1 MAKTYSKLNE
11 STDVTIQPEL
21 QSKILA
27 YAAKRIKDSGAVVL
41 ADIKDIITFN
51 DPLDGMIS
59 FSYLDTLAEDDELSE
74 DGGYQYIE
82 DAVSDIADYIQQQG
96 YTLDPDSDDPLI
108 FVDDRYDDADVD
120 IEESSMNESVNWNE
134 TDEPNQWVNKLTKNK
149 VAIDPITLEC
159 KDLGVAVLASKL
171 SEDNNFYKVMVVA
184 TDTGKSMTKTMPF
197 DGIDLESAISK
208 LKKCD
213 NRDDLYTT
221 ISKYLFLRQS
231 DVSKLFSTSMNEAA
245 SITKT
250 DNYDEFNLLPPG
262 NKFMDP
268 IKLENKELGILA
280 TAGVMFYE
288 DDPDNEDDY
297 AAAVLISPLDSKYE
311 NYIVAGIF
319 DDNYSAAKNIMKKL
333 AQIKTPDELAKIVK
347 DKKFS
352 DYYGIKSNTDF
363 LVDMVR
369 KLYSKMNES
378 TVMNESVSIKKS
390 DRYREFDLLPKGKGW
405 VDPVELT
412 NKDAGFYAIA
422 GTAYDSTDRSNQD
435 EWGVVLYLVPL
446 DKKYEDI
453 VICGSFYDYEES
465 AYYLMDKLAKAKTP
479 QDVARIIKN
488 QEFTDDYGDDET
500 EFIGALTKSYS
511 TQNESTRSMNESV
524 KIESLNPK
532 DYGLSIDKVYPDG
545 TNPLMVDNSKLGFI
559 AIAYRSNPNKEEYS
573 LEVITDGGDN
583 TISEKSNW
591 SKSDALKALR
601 LLGNSQSLKD
611 FGVARYRYKFSNQ
624 ALTFSNNL
632 KIDEDGY
639 RVTKYKDVTSKTPT
653 SSEDY
658 YNFLDDGRVVK
669 YLSTDFSIPSNV
681 KLEGNTNVLD
691 KVIQSLPQKDSKNK
705 ANMYDIDKVPWTTYN
720 VDGVDRVAC
729 LGETDKDGYKALVI
743 IIANGKNLKDLSNS
757 KKKVLVTNNKINDDN
772 LQYVINL
779 LSKVAKSDT
788 STKEVFALRSI
799 INEDNMSKLEKLN
812 EATYVMNESA
822 KIKPCDPELEGFD
835 LLDSNNPLDFE
846 PVDLE
851 NEELGFYAIAGVAT
865 GMGGDFDE
873 DDCSIEICVTA
884 LDPEAAD
891 EVLVAEY
898 YDVDYKAM
906 AVMQEL
912 AKATTF
918 PELASILHK
927 EGFQGMNGDYS
938 DFVEDLTKLNEMNE
952 YTEVPDGRMTVE
964 LDDEDVIE
972 SDTHLLAELTDEVFQ
987 AINTVMDELD
997 PDADLQVIEDTEDK
1011 LVIEVVSDEDLD
1023 DDAFDEV
1030 LSELLEDI
1038 DLENIVADMTD
1049 SVPITDPA
1057 DEDFG
1062 RVVQY
1067 INFYEINGDTVTPSG
1082 ATMEDNLGYI
1092 EDEDVINESFNLN
1105 TDLTKFLKKLADE
1118 FKKEFKSNPD
1128 VDGTSFSFEKKGK
1141 DKVFIQAI
1149 ADSVNPG
1156 SRALSN
1162 YLRFLDENGVEYKTL
1177 QEFEYYKGA
1186 LNCTIYTTIKIT
1198 DIKSEEVMNESYKFM
1213 TNLTKLVDKLSDEFF
1228 ADDKNVIFLS
1238 VENEEGNIELQ
1249 VSTLDKNLSRKRL
1262 TGFMA
1267 FLAKKNVEFDVV
1279 NNVKVD
1285 SNTVFFNARS
1295 TIHIM
1300 SEKGSQVQYRN
1311 ELNESTNASDT
1322 SRIRNYVDDLNFK
1335 AGVKF
1340 VEDEGTINKVL
1351 KAINSK
1357 LSVDDYRLD
1366 KLPWVTYKTEEGD
1379 KVAVFFK
1386 SPIMP
1391 YKMSIAIGDGKNLSD
1406 FVSNSKSIL
1415 VFNNL
1420 KKLDD
1425 WNNINIIVR
1434 IMNNLAKVTD
1444 RASEY
1449 KAIKSLLSNYE
1460 KQVYNYAKYDESF
1473 DPMYE
1478 SYYKDTDEDL
1488 SIDQAKINKA
1498 LKAIDRILTKAGYPL
1513 DNLDKVYRFNYPR
1526 PGLVEINLI
1535 NTLNSTYGFMGNK
1548 AYDIDTKIE
1557 RKLESLNLTYASKD
1571 KSGKEIYTDDDKLVH
1586 YMSNELD
1593 KYIKTGKVPDREW
1606 SRNMVSAVHPKLED
1620 IAKDITKYIESH
1632 PKYKKFNLYEYPPVH
1647 AGADWIKVKVETEDI
1662 QDGKDILIDTDKYIA
1677 KNHKDLYHRVAS
1689 KSSVKDKKYPFIEY
1703 STAYT
1708 PKPGE
1713 GTLMWSNYE
1722 MRGSSIKDLMNEST
1736 KFTPKLPTQKELQ
1749 AIIQKSL
1756 MKVGDRSTRVTVHAI
1771 DDGFVDIDLT
1781 NTPLATDGR
1790 DEDYYNED
1798 DIRNSLD
1805 YALKELINKFY
1816 QPRDLLD
1823 VMRVSYN
1830 KVGSLTITLELDS
1843 EFNESTKFDFDNL
1856 EEVLEEDLDSAIDLP
1871 DYADGILVY
1880 CYPTGQGYGVKVTLD
1895 ERLVGDNKLHI
1906 IDRITKVVIDRCGKD
1921 YDLDQKRNRSK
1932 GEYYLTYSYKGSP
1945 FNECTLYPSTPD
1957 NPDYNQ
1963 SRKDS
1968 LAKAMVTDQPL
1979 VDEYDIRCT
1988 IRPVFIRKGQYLYD
2002 GRSVMRSTSDAKFDK
2017 ESGLYN
2023 INVDILLSNEEDLT
2037 EPTTTISYSA
2047 EFNGLK
2053 LLKSN
2058 PVKPYNESTDPKK
2071 VDTVNMS
2078 FSNEDDAKEFIKDNG
2093 IDQVKSYQGKFGWV
2107 VEVKKSELKV
2117 K

>member
-1 MAKTYSKLNE
+1 MAKTYSKFNE
-11 STDVTIQPEL
+11 STDVTIQPEFE
-21 QSKILA
+21 SKILA

-41 ADIKDIITFN
+41 SDIKDIITFN
-51 DPLDGMIS
+51 DPMDGMIS
-59 FSYLDTLAEDDELSE
+59 LNYLDTLAEDDESSE
-74 DGGYQYIE
+74 DDGGYQYIE
-82 DAVSDIADYIQQQG
+82 DAVNDIADYIQKQG
-96 YTLDPDSDDPLI
+96 YTLDSDSDDPLI
-108 FVDDRYDDADVD
+108 FIDDRYDDSDVD
-120 IEESSMNESVNWNE
+120 IEESSMNESVQWRM
-134 TDEPNQWVNKLTKNK
+134 TDKPNQWVNSLTKNK
-149 VAIDPITLEC
+149 EAIDPITIEC
-159 KDLGVAVLASKL
+159 KELGIALIAAKL
-171 SEDNNFYKVMVVA
+171 TEDDFDYKVMVLF
-184 TDTGKSMTKTMPF
+184 TDTGKHFVKYLPLYWS
-197 DGIDLESAISK
+197 DLKAAKEK
-208 LKKCD
+208 LLQCKNKEEVV
-213 NRDDLYTT
+213 NVL
-221 ISKYLFLRQS
+221 SKYLFMRKS
-231 DVSKLFSTSMNEAA
+231 DIIERYGDPVNESTMMNEAT
-245 SITKT
+245 S
-250 DNYDEFNLLPPG
+250 F
-262 NKFMDP
+262 
-268 IKLENKELGILA
+268 
-280 TAGVMFYE
+280 
-288 DDPDNEDDY
+288 
-297 AAAVLISPLDSKYE
+297 
-311 NYIVAGIF
+311 
-319 DDNYSAAKNIMKKL
+319 
-333 AQIKTPDELAKIVK
+333 
-347 DKKFS
+347 
-352 DYYGIKSNTDF
+352 KS
-363 LVDMVR
+363 
-369 KLYSKMNES
+369 S
-378 TVMNESVSIKKS
+378 T
-390 DRYREFDLLPKGKGW
+390 RYKEFDLLPKGKGW

-465 AYYLMDKLAKAKTP
+465 SYYLMDKLAKAKTP

-488 QEFTDDYGDDET
+488 QEFKDDYGDDET
-500 EFIGALTKSYS
+500 EFIGALTKIYS
-511 TQNESTRSMNESV
+511 AKNESTIM
-524 KIESLNPK
+524 
-532 DYGLSIDKVYPDG
+532 
-545 TNPLMVDNSKLGFI
+545 
-559 AIAYRSNPNKEEYS
+559 
-573 LEVITDGGDN
+573 
-583 TISEKSNW
+583 
-591 SKSDALKALR
+591 
-601 LLGNSQSLKD
+601 
-611 FGVARYRYKFSNQ
+611 
-624 ALTFSNNL
+624 
-632 KIDEDGY
+632 
-639 RVTKYKDVTSKTPT
+639 
-653 SSEDY
+653 
-658 YNFLDDGRVVK
+658 
-669 YLSTDFSIPSNV
+669 
-681 KLEGNTNVLD
+681 
-691 KVIQSLPQKDSKNK
+691 
-705 ANMYDIDKVPWTTYN
+705 
-720 VDGVDRVAC
+720 
-729 LGETDKDGYKALVI
+729 
-743 IIANGKNLKDLSNS
+743 
-757 KKKVLVTNNKINDDN
+757 
-772 LQYVINL
+772 
-779 LSKVAKSDT
+779 
-788 STKEVFALRSI
+788 
-799 INEDNMSKLEKLN
+799 
-812 EATYVMNESA
+812 MNESA
-822 KIKPCDPELEGFD
+822 TIRPCDPEEAGFD
-835 LLDSNNPLDFE
+835 MLDSNNPFDFE
-846 PVDLE
+846 PVELE
-851 NEELGFYAIAGVAT
+851 NTDLGFYAIAGVVT
-865 GMGGDFDE
+865 GVDPDADFDE
-873 DDCSIEICVTA
+873 DDCNIEICVTSSD
-884 LDPEAAD
+884 LDSSD
-891 EVLVAEY
+891 ECLVAEY
-898 YDVDYKAM
+898 YDMDYKAM
-906 AVMQEL
+906 DVMKKLANAKTSSELSGILSQE
-912 AKATTF
+912 KFVGT
-918 PELASILHK
+918 
-927 EGFQGMNGDYS
+927 EGSVF
-938 DFVEDLTKLNEMNE
+938 DFVEMLESLRNMNE

-964 LDDEDVIE
+964 LDDSDVIE
-972 SDTHLLAELTDEVFQ
+972 GDTHLLAELTDEVFQ

-997 PDADLQVIEDTEDK
+997 PDADLSVIEDTEDK

-1023 DDAFDEV
+1023 DDTFDEV

-1082 ATMEDNLGYI
+1082 ATMEDNLDYI
-1092 EDEDVINESFNLN
+1092 EDEDVINESFNIK
-1105 TDLTKFLKKLADE
+1105 TSLTEFLSKLANE

-1128 VDGTSFSFEKKGK
+1128 VDGTSFSFDKKSK

-1149 ADSVNPG
+1149 SDSVNPG

-1198 DIKSEEVMNESYKFM
+1198 DIKDEEIMNES
-1213 TNLTKLVDKLSDEFF
+1213 V
-1228 ADDKNVIFLS
+1228 
-1238 VENEEGNIELQ
+1238 IELE
-1249 VSTLDKNLSRKRL
+1249 SGRK
-1262 TGFMA
+1262 
-1267 FLAKKNVEFDVV
+1267 V
-1279 NNVKVD
+1279 
-1285 SNTVFFNARS
+1285 
-1295 TIHIM
+1295 H
-1300 SEKGSQVQYRN
+1300 Y
-1311 ELNESTNASDT
+1311 
-1322 SRIRNYVDDLNFK
+1322 YVDDLNFK

-1340 VEDEGTINKVL
+1340 LEDESAINKVL
-1351 KAINSK
+1351 KAINPK
-1357 LSVDDYRLD
+1357 ASVEDYGLD
-1366 KLPWVTYKTEEGD
+1366 KLPWVTYKTEEGN
-1379 KVAVFFK
+1379 KVAVFYD

-1391 YKMSIAIGDGKNLSD
+1391 YKMSLAIGDGKNLSD

-1460 KQVYNYAKYDESF
+1460 KQVYNYAKYDESYA
-1473 DPMYE
+1473 MYE
-1478 SYYKDTDEDL
+1478 SYYKDTEDDL
-1488 SIDQAKINKA
+1488 SIDQTKISKA

-1535 NTLNSTYGFMGNK
+1535 NTLNDTYGFMGNK
-1548 AYDIDTKIE
+1548 AYDIDSKIE
-1557 RKLESLNLTYASKD
+1557 KKLESLNLTYSSKD
-1571 KSGKEIYTDDDKLVH
+1571 KYGKEIYTDDDKLVH
-1586 YMSNELD
+1586 YMSNELS
-1593 KYIKTGKVPDREW
+1593 KYIKTGKVPDREY

-1620 IAKDITKYIESH
+1620 IAKDITNYLESH

-1647 AGADWIKVKVETEDI
+1647 AGADWIKIKVRTEDI

-1689 KSSVKDKKYPFIEY
+1689 KSSVNDKKYPFIEY

-1736 KFTPKLPTQKELQ
+1736 DDDRSEAIASYDFNESTKTPKLPTQKELQ

-1756 MKVGDRSTRVTVHAI
+1756 MKIGDRSTRVTVHAI

-1843 EFNESTKFDFDNL
+1843 EVNESYSMNEATKVTFRYEDEKDWVSPEDFKKIEKFAIKMEDAFERYLRYMRDLGPNDKLKDQFYTEINVENREKIVITTKTKKKVLKRDITAKLDKYGYNPDPSSYIKALPLEEVKATERGVGWGISPIDKSLGVYVYTGFKALAEPDYLTRIMRGEIKPGDPDPNAKATNESTKFDFDNL

-1871 DYADGILVY
+1871 DYADGILVS

-1906 IDRITKVVIDRCGKD
+1906 IDRITKVVIDRCGTD

-1945 FNECTLYPSTPD
+1945 FNECTLYPSTP
-1957 NPDYNQ
+1957 NNTDYNQ
-1963 SRKDS
+1963 ERKNS

-2002 GRSVMRSTSDAKFDK
+2002 GATVYRTTSDAKLNE
-2017 ESGLYN
+2017 ESGLYD
-2023 INVDILLSNEEDLT
+2023 IKVDVLLSNDDALA
-2037 EPTTTISYSA
+2037 EPSTTISYSA
-2047 EFNGLK
+2047 DFTGLK

-2058 PVKPYNESTDPKK
+2058 PVKPYNESADPKK
-2071 VDTVNMS
+2071 VNTVNMS
-2078 FSNEDDAKEFIKDNG
+2078 FSNEDDAKDFIKDNG
-2093 IDQVKSYQGKFGWV
+2093 LDPVKSYQGKFGWV

>member
-1 MAKTYSKLNE
+1 MANKFKPATKADSLKVIKALVEEGIISITDIFGYKFEPKDVVYWDQDYYPECSLGCILVEVSGKQVSDIVKVVTKLGYRYAKDFGDGIVLVFAPKGVTDKDIESVESGAINE
-11 STDVTIQPEL
+11 STDVTIQPEF

-59 FSYLDTLAEDDELSE
+59 FSYLDTLAESDESSE
-74 DGGYQYIE
+74 DDGGYQYIE

-96 YTLDPDSDDPLI
+96 YILDPDSDDPLI
-108 FVDDRYDDADVD
+108 FVDDRYDDEDVD
-120 IEESSMNESVNWNE
+120 IEESSMNESVQWRM
-134 TDEPNQWVNKLTKNK
+134 TDKPNQWVNKLTKNK
-149 VAIDPITLEC
+149 EAIDPTTIEC
-159 KDLGVAVLASKL
+159 KELGIALFAAKL
-171 SEDNNFYKVMVVA
+171 TEDDFDYKVMVLF
-184 TDTGKSMTKTMPF
+184 TDTGKYFVKYLPLYWSELKAAK
-197 DGIDLESAISK
+197 EK
-208 LKKCD
+208 LVQCKNKED
-213 NRDDLYTT
+213 VINVL
-221 ISKYLFLRQS
+221 SKYLFMRKS
-231 DVSKLFSTSMNEAA
+231 DIIERYGDPVNESTYIMNEAA
-245 SITKT
+245 SI
-250 DNYDEFNLLPPG
+250 
-262 NKFMDP
+262 
-268 IKLENKELGILA
+268 
-280 TAGVMFYE
+280 
-288 DDPDNEDDY
+288 
-297 AAAVLISPLDSKYE
+297 
-311 NYIVAGIF
+311 
-319 DDNYSAAKNIMKKL
+319 
-333 AQIKTPDELAKIVK
+333 
-347 DKKFS
+347 
-352 DYYGIKSNTDF
+352 
-363 LVDMVR
+363 
-369 KLYSKMNES
+369 
-378 TVMNESVSIKKS
+378 KKS
-390 DRYREFDLLPKGKGW
+390 GRYREFDLLPKGKGW

-422 GTAYDSTDRSNQD
+422 GTTYDSTDPSNQN

-446 DKKYEDI
+446 DKQYEDI

-479 QDVARIIKN
+479 KDVARIIKN

-511 TQNESTRSMNESV
+511 AQNES
-524 KIESLNPK
+524 
-532 DYGLSIDKVYPDG
+532 
-545 TNPLMVDNSKLGFI
+545 
-559 AIAYRSNPNKEEYS
+559 
-573 LEVITDGGDN
+573 
-583 TISEKSNW
+583 
-591 SKSDALKALR
+591 
-601 LLGNSQSLKD
+601 
-611 FGVARYRYKFSNQ
+611 
-624 ALTFSNNL
+624 
-632 KIDEDGY
+632 
-639 RVTKYKDVTSKTPT
+639 
-653 SSEDY
+653 
-658 YNFLDDGRVVK
+658 
-669 YLSTDFSIPSNV
+669 
-681 KLEGNTNVLD
+681 
-691 KVIQSLPQKDSKNK
+691 
-705 ANMYDIDKVPWTTYN
+705 
-720 VDGVDRVAC
+720 
-729 LGETDKDGYKALVI
+729 
-743 IIANGKNLKDLSNS
+743 
-757 KKKVLVTNNKINDDN
+757 
-772 LQYVINL
+772 
-779 LSKVAKSDT
+779 
-788 STKEVFALRSI
+788 
-799 INEDNMSKLEKLN
+799 
-812 EATYVMNESA
+812 TYVMNESA

-835 LLDSNNPLDFE
+835 LLDSNNPFYFE

-865 GMGGDFDE
+865 GMGEDFDE

-906 AVMQEL
+906 EVMREL

-918 PELASILHK
+918 PELANILHN
-927 EGFQGMNGDYS
+927 EGFQGVNGDYS

-964 LDDEDVIE
+964 LDDSDVIE
-972 SDTHLLAELTDEVFQ
+972 GDTHLLAELTDEVFQ

-997 PDADLQVIEDTEDK
+997 PDADLSVIEDTEDK

-1092 EDEDVINESFNLN
+1092 EDEDVINESFNIR
-1105 TDLTKFLKKLADE
+1105 TSLTELLTKLADE

-1128 VDGTSFSFEKKGK
+1128 VEETSFSFDKKGK

-1162 YLRFLDENGVEYKTL
+1162 YLRFLEDNGVEYKTL
-1177 QEFEYYKGA
+1177 HKFEYYKGA

-1198 DIKSEEVMNESYKFM
+1198 DIKDEEIMNES
-1213 TNLTKLVDKLSDEFF
+1213 V
-1228 ADDKNVIFLS
+1228 
-1238 VENEEGNIELQ
+1238 IELE
-1249 VSTLDKNLSRKRL
+1249 SGRK
-1262 TGFMA
+1262 
-1267 FLAKKNVEFDVV
+1267 V
-1279 NNVKVD
+1279 
-1285 SNTVFFNARS
+1285 
-1295 TIHIM
+1295 H
-1300 SEKGSQVQYRN
+1300 Y
-1311 ELNESTNASDT
+1311 
-1322 SRIRNYVDDLNFK
+1322 YVDDLNFK

-1340 VEDEGTINKVL
+1340 LEDESAINKVL
-1351 KAINSK
+1351 KAINPK
-1357 LSVDDYRLD
+1357 ASVEDYGLD
-1366 KLPWVTYKTEEGD
+1366 KLPWVTYKTEEGN
-1379 KVAVFFK
+1379 KVAVFYD

-1391 YKMSIAIGDGKNLSD
+1391 YKMSLAIGDGKNLSD

-1478 SYYKDTDEDL
+1478 SYYKDTEDDL
-1488 SIDQAKINKA
+1488 SIVPIKITKA
-1498 LKAIDRILTKAGYPL
+1498 LRSIERILTKEGYPL
-1513 DNLDKVYRFNYPR
+1513 DNLDQVIRFNYPR
-1526 PGLVEINLI
+1526 PGLVDVNLVPA
-1535 NTLNSTYGFMGNK
+1535 LKAAYGLGNEARRIDDKVEKKLRSFDITFASGDKTGK
-1548 AYDIDTKIE
+1548 A
-1557 RKLESLNLTYASKD
+1557 
-1571 KSGKEIYTDDDKLVH
+1571 IYKDDDNLVN
-1586 YMSNELD
+1586 YMSNEIH
-1593 KYIKTGKVPDREW
+1593 KYIKTGKVPDREY
-1606 SRNMVSAVHPKLED
+1606 SRNKVTTIQPILEEM
-1620 IAKDITKYIESH
+1620 AKDITKYIESH

-1647 AGADWIKVKVETEDI
+1647 AGADWIKVKVSTEDI

-1677 KNHKDLYHRVAS
+1677 KNHKDLYHIVAS
-1689 KSSVKDKKYPFIEY
+1689 KSSVEDKKYPFIEY

-1736 KFTPKLPTQKELQ
+1736 KTPKLPTQKELQ
-1749 AIIQKSL
+1749 AIIQKS
-1756 MKVGDRSTRVTVHAI
+1756 MIKSGEGQTRVTVHAYRS
-1771 DDGFVDIDLT
+1771 DKYENGVVEVDLD
-1781 NTPLATDGR
+1781 NTSLATDGR
-1790 DEDYYNED
+1790 EYDYYNED
-1798 DIRNSLD
+1798 DIRNSLE
-1805 YALKELINKFY
+1805 YAAKELVDKFG
-1816 QPRDLLD
+1816 QDKDLLD
-1823 VMRVSYN
+1823 YIDVQYN
-1830 KVGSLTITLELDS
+1830 RVGSLTITFSLDS

-1856 EEVLEEDLDSAIDLP
+1856 EEVIEEDLDSAIDLP

-1880 CYPTGQGYGVKVTLD
+1880 CYPTGQGYGIKVTLD

-1921 YDLDQKRNRSK
+1921 YDLDQKRNKSK

-1945 FNECTLYPSTPD
+1945 FNECTLYPATPD
-1957 NPDYNQ
+1957 NIDYNQ
-1963 SRKDS
+1963 SRKDN

-2002 GRSVMRSTSDAKFDK
+2002 GSTVYRTTSDAKLDE
-2017 ESGLYN
+2017 ESGLYD
-2023 INVDILLSNEEDLT
+2023 IKVDVLLSNDYALAEQS
-2037 EPTTTISYSA
+2037 TTISYSA
-2047 EFNGLK
+2047 DFTGLK

-2078 FSNEDDAKEFIKDNG
+2078 FSNEDEAKDFIKDNG
-2093 IDQVKSYQGKFGWV
+2093 LDPVKSYQGKFGWV
-2107 VEVKKSELKV
+2107 VEVKKSELKI

>member
-1 MAKTYSKLNE
+1 MAKTYSKFNE

-41 ADIKDIITFN
+41 ADLKDIITFN

-59 FSYLDTLAEDDELSE
+59 FDYLTTLAEDDELSE

-82 DAVSDIADYIQQQG
+82 DAVSDITDYIQQQG
-96 YTLDPDSDDPLI
+96 YTLDPESDDPLI

-120 IEESSMNESVNWNE
+120 IEESSMNESVKWNE
-134 TDEPNQWVNKLTKNK
+134 TDEPNQWVNKLTNNK

-213 NRDDLYTT
+213 NKDDLYNT

-231 DVSKLFSTSMNEAA
+231 DVSKLFGT
-245 SITKT
+245 
-250 DNYDEFNLLPPG
+250 
-262 NKFMDP
+262 
-268 IKLENKELGILA
+268 
-280 TAGVMFYE
+280 
-288 DDPDNEDDY
+288 
-297 AAAVLISPLDSKYE
+297 
-311 NYIVAGIF
+311 
-319 DDNYSAAKNIMKKL
+319 
-333 AQIKTPDELAKIVK
+333 
-347 DKKFS
+347 
-352 DYYGIKSNTDF
+352 NT
-363 LVDMVR
+363 
-369 KLYSKMNES
+369 NES
-378 TVMNESVSIKKS
+378 TVMNEAASIKKS

-405 VDPVELT
+405 MDPVEFT

-422 GTAYDSTDRSNQD
+422 GTAYDSTDRDDED
-435 EWGVVLYLVPL
+435 EWCVVICLEPL
-446 DKKYEDI
+446 DKKYEGI
-453 VICGSFYDYEES
+453 VIIGSFYDYEEAAEIMMGRLS
-465 AYYLMDKLAKAKTP
+465 RAKTP
-479 QDVARIIKN
+479 KDVARIIKN
-488 QEFTDDYGDDET
+488 QEFEDEWGDDET
-500 EFIGALTKSYS
+500 EFLDALNKSYDA
-511 TQNESTRSMNESV
+511 QNESTQAMNESV

-545 TNPLMVDNSKLGFI
+545 TNPLMVENSKLGFI

-573 LEVITDGGDN
+573 LEVITDDGDN

-653 SSEDY
+653 SFEDY

-681 KLEGNTNVLD
+681 KLEGNTDVLD

-729 LGETDKDGYKALVI
+729 LGESDKDGYKSLAIV
-743 IIANGKNLKDLSNS
+743 IANGKNLKDLSNS

-779 LSKVAKSDT
+779 LSEVAKSDT

-812 EATYVMNESA
+812 ESTYVMNESA

-835 LLDSNNPLDFE
+835 LLDSNNPFDFE

-964 LDDEDVIE
+964 LDDSDVIE
-972 SDTHLLAELTDEVFQ
+972 GDTHLLAELTDEVFQ

-1082 ATMEDNLGYI
+1082 ATMEDNLDYI

-1128 VDGTSFSFEKKGK
+1128 VEGTSFSFEKKSK

-1198 DIKSEEVMNESYKFM
+1198 DIKDEEIMNES
-1213 TNLTKLVDKLSDEFF
+1213 V
-1228 ADDKNVIFLS
+1228 
-1238 VENEEGNIELQ
+1238 IELE
-1249 VSTLDKNLSRKRL
+1249 SGRK
-1262 TGFMA
+1262 
-1267 FLAKKNVEFDVV
+1267 V
-1279 NNVKVD
+1279 
-1285 SNTVFFNARS
+1285 
-1295 TIHIM
+1295 H
-1300 SEKGSQVQYRN
+1300 Y
-1311 ELNESTNASDT
+1311 
-1322 SRIRNYVDDLNFK
+1322 YVDDLNFK

-1340 VEDEGTINKVL
+1340 LEDESAINKVL
-1351 KAINSK
+1351 KAINPK
-1357 LSVDDYRLD
+1357 ASVEDYGLD

-1379 KVAVFFK
+1379 KVAVFYE
-1386 SPIMP
+1386 SPVMP

-1406 FVSNSKSIL
+1406 FVSNAKSIL

-1460 KQVYNYAKYDESF
+1460 KQVYNYDKYDESV
-1473 DPMYE
+1473 DPFFE
-1478 SYYKDTDEDL
+1478 SYFKDTEDDL
-1488 SIDQAKINKA
+1488 SIVPIKITKA
-1498 LKAIDRILTKAGYPL
+1498 LRSIERILTKEGYPL
-1513 DNLDKVYRFNYPR
+1513 DNLDQVIRFNYPR
-1526 PGLVEINLI
+1526 PGLVDVNLVPA
-1535 NTLNSTYGFMGNK
+1535 LKAAYGLGNEARRIDDKVEKKLRSFDITFASGDKTGK
-1548 AYDIDTKIE
+1548 A
-1557 RKLESLNLTYASKD
+1557 
-1571 KSGKEIYTDDDKLVH
+1571 IYQDNDKLVN
-1586 YMSNELD
+1586 YMSNEIH
-1593 KYIKTGKVPDREW
+1593 KYIKTGKVPDREY
-1606 SRNMVSAVHPKLED
+1606 SRNRVDAVHPKLED
-1620 IAKDITKYIESH
+1620 IAKDITNYIESH

-1647 AGADWIKVKVETEDI
+1647 AGADWIKIKVRTEDI

-1689 KSSVKDKKYPFIEY
+1689 KSSVNDKKYPFIEY

-1708 PKPGE
+1708 PEPGE

-1722 MRGSSIKDLMNEST
+1722 MRGSSIKDLMNESTDDYRSEAIASYDFNEST

-1843 EFNESTKFDFDNL
+1843 EVNESTKFDFDNL

-1880 CYPTGQGYGVKVTLD
+1880 CYPTGQGYGIKVTLD

-1906 IDRITKVVIDRCGKD
+1906 IDRITKVVIDRCGKY

-1957 NPDYNQ
+1957 NTDYNQ

-2002 GRSVMRSTSDAKFDK
+2002 GSTVYRTTSDAKLNDD
-2017 ESGLYN
+2017 SGLYD
-2023 INVDILLSNEEDLT
+2023 IKVDVLLSNDDALA
-2037 EPTTTISYSA
+2037 EPSTTISYSSD
-2047 EFNGLK
+2047 FTGLK

-2071 VDTVNMS
+2071 VDTVNMY
-2078 FSNEDDAKEFIKDNG
+2078 FSNEDEANEFIKDNG
-2093 IDQVKSYQGKFGWV
+2093 IDPVKSYQGKFGWV

>member
-1 MAKTYSKLNE
+1 MAKTYSKFNE
-11 STDVTIQPEL
+11 STDITIQPEL

-41 ADIKDIITFN
+41 ADLKDIITFN

-59 FSYLDTLAEDDELSE
+59 FDYLTTLAEDDELSE

-82 DAVSDIADYIQQQG
+82 DAVTDIADYIQNQG

-108 FVDDRYDDADVD
+108 FVDDRYDDEDVD
-120 IEESSMNESVNWNE
+120 IEESYINESVKWNE
-134 TDEPNQWVNKLTKNK
+134 TDEPNPWVNKLTNNK

-197 DGIDLESAISK
+197 EGIDLEVAISK

-213 NRDDLYTT
+213 NKDDLYNT

-231 DVSKLFSTSMNEAA
+231 DVSKLFGT
-245 SITKT
+245 
-250 DNYDEFNLLPPG
+250 
-262 NKFMDP
+262 
-268 IKLENKELGILA
+268 
-280 TAGVMFYE
+280 
-288 DDPDNEDDY
+288 
-297 AAAVLISPLDSKYE
+297 
-311 NYIVAGIF
+311 
-319 DDNYSAAKNIMKKL
+319 
-333 AQIKTPDELAKIVK
+333 
-347 DKKFS
+347 
-352 DYYGIKSNTDF
+352 NT
-363 LVDMVR
+363 
-369 KLYSKMNES
+369 NES
-378 TVMNESVSIKKS
+378 TVMNEAASIKKS

-405 VDPVELT
+405 MDPVEFT

-422 GTAYDSTDRSNQD
+422 GTAYDSTDRDDED
-435 EWGVVLYLVPL
+435 EWCVVICLEPL
-446 DKKYEDI
+446 DKKYEGI
-453 VICGSFYDYEES
+453 VITGSFYDYEEAAEIMMGRLS
-465 AYYLMDKLAKAKTP
+465 RAKTP
-479 QDVARIIKN
+479 KDVSRIIKN
-488 QEFTDDYGDDET
+488 QEFEDEWGDDET
-500 EFIGALTKSYS
+500 EFLDALNKSYD
-511 TQNESTRSMNESV
+511 TQNESTKAMNESV

-545 TNPLMVDNSKLGFI
+545 TNPLMVENSKLGFI

-624 ALTFSNNL
+624 ALTFSNNF

-653 SSEDY
+653 SFEDY

-681 KLEGNTNVLD
+681 KLEGNTDVLD

-729 LGETDKDGYKALVI
+729 LGETDKDGYKSLAIV
-743 IIANGKNLKDLSNS
+743 IANGKNLKDLSNS

-779 LSKVAKSDT
+779 LSEVAKSDT

-812 EATYVMNESA
+812 ESTYVMNESA

-835 LLDSNNPLDFE
+835 LLDSNNPFDFE

-927 EGFQGMNGDYS
+927 EGFQGMNGDYN

-964 LDDEDVIE
+964 LDDSDVIE
-972 SDTHLLAELTDEVFQ
+972 GDTHLLAELTDEVFQ

-997 PDADLQVIEDTEDK
+997 PDADLSVIEDTEDK

-1092 EDEDVINESFNLN
+1092 EDEDVINESFNIK
-1105 TDLTKFLKKLADE
+1105 TSLTEFLTKLADE

-1128 VDGTSFSFEKKGK
+1128 VEETSFSFEKKGK

-1162 YLRFLDENGVEYKTL
+1162 YLDFLDDNGVEYKTL
-1177 QEFEYYKGA
+1177 HKFEYYKGA

-1198 DIKSEEVMNESYKFM
+1198 DIKGEDVMNESYRFM

-1262 TGFMA
+1262 NGFMA

-1279 NNVKVD
+1279 KNVKVD
-1285 SNTVFFNARS
+1285 ANTVFFNARS
-1295 TIHIM
+1295 TIHIT

-1460 KQVYNYAKYDESF
+1460 KQVYNYEKYDESF

-1478 SYYKDTDEDL
+1478 SYYKDNEDDL
-1488 SIDQAKINKA
+1488 SIDQTKISKA

-1586 YMSNELD
+1586 YMSNELG

-1708 PKPGE
+1708 PKSGE

-1722 MRGSSIKDLMNEST
+1722 MRGSSIKDLMNESVDDDRSEAIASYDFNEST

-1843 EFNESTKFDFDNL
+1843 EVNESTKFDFDNL
-1856 EEVLEEDLDSAIDLP
+1856 EEVLEDDLDSAIDLP

-1880 CYPTGQGYGVKVTLD
+1880 CYPTGQGYVVKVTLD

-1957 NPDYNQ
+1957 NTDYNQ

-2002 GRSVMRSTSDAKFDK
+2002 GSTVYRTTSDAKLNE
-2017 ESGLYN
+2017 ESGLYD
-2023 INVDILLSNEEDLT
+2023 IKVDVLLSNDDALS
-2037 EPTTTISYSA
+2037 EPSTTISYSA
-2047 EFNGLK
+2047 DFTGLK

-2058 PVKPYNESTDPKK
+2058 PVKPYNESTDPNK
-2071 VDTVNMS
+2071 VNTVNMS
-2078 FSNEDDAKEFIKDNG
+2078 FSNEDDAKDFIKDNG
-2093 IDQVKSYQGKFGWV
+2093 LDPVKSYQGKFGWV

>member
-1 MAKTYSKLNE
+1 MANKFKPATKADSLKVIKALFEEGITSITDIFGYKFEPKDVVYWDQDDYPECSLGCILVEVSGKQVSDIIKVVTKLGYRYAKDFGDGIVLVFAPKGVTDKDIESVESGAINE
-11 STDVTIQPEL
+11 STDVTIQPEF

-27 YAAKRIKDSGAVVL
+27 YAAKRIKESGAVVL

-59 FSYLDTLAEDDELSE
+59 FSYLDTLAEGDELSE

-96 YTLDPDSDDPLI
+96 YTLDPDSDDPFI
-108 FVDDRYDDADVD
+108 FVDDRYDDADVG
-120 IEESSMNESVNWNE
+120 IEESSMNESVKWNE

-197 DGIDLESAISK
+197 DGIDLEAAISK

-213 NRDDLYTT
+213 NKDDLYNT

-231 DVSKLFSTSMNEAA
+231 DVSKLFSTSM
-245 SITKT
+245 I
-250 DNYDEFNLLPPG
+250 
-262 NKFMDP
+262 
-268 IKLENKELGILA
+268 
-280 TAGVMFYE
+280 
-288 DDPDNEDDY
+288 
-297 AAAVLISPLDSKYE
+297 
-311 NYIVAGIF
+311 
-319 DDNYSAAKNIMKKL
+319 
-333 AQIKTPDELAKIVK
+333 
-347 DKKFS
+347 
-352 DYYGIKSNTDF
+352 
-363 LVDMVR
+363 
-369 KLYSKMNES
+369 
-378 TVMNESVSIKKS
+378 
-390 DRYREFDLLPKGKGW
+390 
-405 VDPVELT
+405 
-412 NKDAGFYAIA
+412 
-422 GTAYDSTDRSNQD
+422 
-435 EWGVVLYLVPL
+435 
-446 DKKYEDI
+446 
-453 VICGSFYDYEES
+453 
-465 AYYLMDKLAKAKTP
+465 
-479 QDVARIIKN
+479 
-488 QEFTDDYGDDET
+488 
-500 EFIGALTKSYS
+500 
-511 TQNESTRSMNESV
+511 
-524 KIESLNPK
+524 
-532 DYGLSIDKVYPDG
+532 
-545 TNPLMVDNSKLGFI
+545 
-559 AIAYRSNPNKEEYS
+559 
-573 LEVITDGGDN
+573 
-583 TISEKSNW
+583 
-591 SKSDALKALR
+591 
-601 LLGNSQSLKD
+601 
-611 FGVARYRYKFSNQ
+611 
-624 ALTFSNNL
+624 
-632 KIDEDGY
+632 
-639 RVTKYKDVTSKTPT
+639 
-653 SSEDY
+653 
-658 YNFLDDGRVVK
+658 
-669 YLSTDFSIPSNV
+669 
-681 KLEGNTNVLD
+681 
-691 KVIQSLPQKDSKNK
+691 
-705 ANMYDIDKVPWTTYN
+705 
-720 VDGVDRVAC
+720 
-729 LGETDKDGYKALVI
+729 
-743 IIANGKNLKDLSNS
+743 
-757 KKKVLVTNNKINDDN
+757 
-772 LQYVINL
+772 
-779 LSKVAKSDT
+779 
-788 STKEVFALRSI
+788 
-799 INEDNMSKLEKLN
+799 
-812 EATYVMNESA
+812 NESA
-822 KIKPCDPELEGFD
+822 QIRPCDPELEGFD
-835 LLDSNNPLDFE
+835 LLDSNNPFDFE

-906 AVMQEL
+906 EVMREL

-918 PELASILHK
+918 PELANILHK

-964 LDDEDVIE
+964 LDDSDVIE
-972 SDTHLLAELTDEVFQ
+972 GDTHLLAELTDEVFQ

-997 PDADLQVIEDTEDK
+997 PDADLSVIEDTEDK

-1082 ATMEDNLGYI
+1082 ATMEDNLDYI
-1092 EDEDVINESFNLN
+1092 EDEDV
-1105 TDLTKFLKKLADE
+1105 
-1118 FKKEFKSNPD
+1118 
-1128 VDGTSFSFEKKGK
+1128 
-1141 DKVFIQAI
+1141 
-1149 ADSVNPG
+1149 
-1156 SRALSN
+1156 
-1162 YLRFLDENGVEYKTL
+1162 
-1177 QEFEYYKGA
+1177 
-1186 LNCTIYTTIKIT
+1186 
-1198 DIKSEEVMNESYKFM
+1198 MNEA
-1213 TNLTKLVDKLSDEFF
+1213 V
-1228 ADDKNVIFLS
+1228 
-1238 VENEEGNIELQ
+1238 IELE
-1249 VSTLDKNLSRKRL
+1249 SGRK
-1262 TGFMA
+1262 
-1267 FLAKKNVEFDVV
+1267 V
-1279 NNVKVD
+1279 
-1285 SNTVFFNARS
+1285 
-1295 TIHIM
+1295 H
-1300 SEKGSQVQYRN
+1300 Y
-1311 ELNESTNASDT
+1311 
-1322 SRIRNYVDDLNFK
+1322 YVDDLNFK

-1340 VEDEGTINKVL
+1340 LEGESAINKVL

-1357 LSVDDYRLD
+1357 ASVDDYGLD

-1379 KVAVFFK
+1379 KVAVFYE
-1386 SPIMP
+1386 SPVMP
-1391 YKMSIAIGDGKNLSD
+1391 YKMSLAIGDGKNLSD

-1473 DPMYE
+1473 DPLFE

-1488 SIDQAKINKA
+1488 SIDQTKINKA
-1498 LKAIDRILTKAGYPL
+1498 LKAIDRILTKAGYHL

-1526 PGLVEINLI
+1526 PGLIEVSLI
-1535 NTLNSTYGFMGNK
+1535 PSLNATYGYMGNK
-1548 AYDIDTKIE
+1548 AYDIDRKIE
-1557 RKLESLNLTYASKD
+1557 KKLESLNLTYASSSNSVK
-1571 KSGKEIYTDDDKLVH
+1571 GKEIYTDDDKLVH

-1593 KYIKTGKVPDREW
+1593 KYIKTGKVPDREY

-1677 KNHKDLYHRVAS
+1677 KNHKELYHRVAS

-1736 KFTPKLPTQKELQ
+1736 NHPKLPTQKELQ
-1749 AIIQKSL
+1749 AIIQKS
-1756 MKVGDRSTRVTVHAI
+1756 MIKSGEGQTRVTVHAYRS
-1771 DDGFVDIDLT
+1771 GKYENGVVEVDLD
-1781 NTPLATDGR
+1781 NTSLATDGR
-1790 DEDYYNED
+1790 EDDYYNED
-1798 DIRNSLD
+1798 DIRNSLE
-1805 YALKELINKFY
+1805 YAVKELVDKFG
-1816 QPRDLLD
+1816 QDKDLLD
-1823 VMRVSYN
+1823 YIDVQYN
-1830 KVGSLTITLELDS
+1830 RVGSLTITFSLDS
-1843 EFNESTKFDFDNL
+1843 EFNESYSMNEATKVTFRYDDEKDWVSPEDFKKIEKFATKMEDAFERYLRYMRDLGPNDKLKDQFYTEINVENREKIVIVTKTKKKVLKRDITAKLDKYGYNPDPSSYIKALPLEEVKATERGVGWGISPVDKSLGVYVYTGFKALAEPDYFTRIMRGEIKPGDPDPNAKATNESTKFDFDNL
-1856 EEVLEEDLDSAIDLP
+1856 EEVIEEDLDSAIDLP

-1945 FNECTLYPSTPD
+1945 FNECTLYPATPD
-1957 NPDYNQ
+1957 NTDYNQ

-2002 GRSVMRSTSDAKFDK
+2002 GSTVYRTTSDAKLND
-2017 ESGLYN
+2017 ESGLYD
-2023 INVDILLSNEEDLT
+2023 IKVDVLLSNDEALA
-2037 EPTTTISYSA
+2037 EPSTTISYSA
-2047 EFNGLK
+2047 DFTGLK

-2058 PVKPYNESTDPKK
+2058 PVKPYNESTSDEVIKGSVEDIEDNVSLGFATKEYAEEFVKANDLNPKK
-2071 VDTVNMS
+2071 Y
-2078 FSNEDDAKEFIKDNG
+2078 IK
-2093 IDQVKSYQGKFGWV
+2093 GKFGWTV
-2107 VEVKKSELKV
+2107 IFPKSDYKKIRQAWRKSL
-2117 K
+2117 

>member
-1 MAKTYSKLNE
+1 MAKTYSKFNE
-11 STDVTIQPEL
+11 STDVTIQPEF

-59 FSYLDTLAEDDELSE
+59 FSYLDTLAEDYELSE

-82 DAVSDIADYIQQQG
+82 DAVSDISDYIQQQG

-120 IEESSMNESVNWNE
+120 IEESSMNESTLMNE
-134 TDEPNQWVNKLTKNK
+134 SVQVTKPSSSEAKNHY
-149 VAIDPITLEC
+149 IDKDGSTMIQN
-159 KDLGVAVLASKL
+159 KDLGFYVIVGNYKD
-171 SEDNNFYKVMVVA
+171 EDDDEYYP
-184 TDTGKSMTKTMPF
+184 GMTYVY
-197 DGIDLESAISK
+197 ISK
-208 LKKCD
+208 LGTSKVSIDKKKINEVLETTFD
-213 NRDDLYTT
+213 NRNDANAMLKELSKVDSLEKLAVVLRKYEFCNSDMDTMSGQRGF
-221 ISKYLFLRQS
+221 ISMLEEGISRMNE
-231 DVSKLFSTSMNEAA
+231 STYIMNEAA
-245 SITKT
+245 
-250 DNYDEFNLLPPG
+250 
-262 NKFMDP
+262 
-268 IKLENKELGILA
+268 
-280 TAGVMFYE
+280 
-288 DDPDNEDDY
+288 
-297 AAAVLISPLDSKYE
+297 
-311 NYIVAGIF
+311 
-319 DDNYSAAKNIMKKL
+319 
-333 AQIKTPDELAKIVK
+333 
-347 DKKFS
+347 
-352 DYYGIKSNTDF
+352 
-363 LVDMVR
+363 
-369 KLYSKMNES
+369 
-378 TVMNESVSIKKS
+378 SIKKS

-422 GTAYDSTDRSNQD
+422 GTTYDSTDPSNQN

-465 AYYLMDKLAKAKTP
+465 SYHLMDKLAKAKTP

-500 EFIGALTKSYS
+500 EFIGALTKSYNA
-511 TQNESTRSMNESV
+511 QNESTYVMNESAKV
-524 KIESLNPK
+524 ESLNPK
-532 DYGLSIDKVYPDG
+532 DYGLMIDKVYPDG
-545 TNPLMVDNSKLGFI
+545 TSPLCIDNDDLEFTAIAWRRNVNKAEYSIELLFDNGDRAFSTTMKLDHDEAVSALEKLG
-559 AIAYRSNPNKEEYS
+559 K
-573 LEVITDGGDN
+573 
-583 TISEKSNW
+583 
-591 SKSDALKALR
+591 
-601 LLGNSQSLKD
+601 
-611 FGVARYRYKFSNQ
+611 
-624 ALTFSNNL
+624 
-632 KIDEDGY
+632 
-639 RVTKYKDVTSKTPT
+639 
-653 SSEDY
+653 
-658 YNFLDDGRVVK
+658 
-669 YLSTDFSIPSNV
+669 
-681 KLEGNTNVLD
+681 
-691 KVIQSLPQKDSKNK
+691 
-705 ANMYDIDKVPWTTYN
+705 
-720 VDGVDRVAC
+720 
-729 LGETDKDGYKALVI
+729 
-743 IIANGKNLKDLSNS
+743 
-757 KKKVLVTNNKINDDN
+757 
-772 LQYVINL
+772 
-779 LSKVAKSDT
+779 LSKVSDLDKAYKSY
-788 STKEVFALRSI
+788 
-799 INEDNMSKLEKLN
+799 KLN
-812 EATYVMNESA
+812 
-822 KIKPCDPELEGFD
+822 K
-835 LLDSNNPLDFE
+835 
-846 PVDLE
+846 
-851 NEELGFYAIAGVAT
+851 
-865 GMGGDFDE
+865 
-873 DDCSIEICVTA
+873 
-884 LDPEAAD
+884 
-891 EVLVAEY
+891 VLT
-898 YDVDYKAM
+898 D
-906 AVMQEL
+906 
-912 AKATTF
+912 
-918 PELASILHK
+918 
-927 EGFQGMNGDYS
+927 
-938 DFVEDLTKLNEMNE
+938 MNE

-964 LDDEDVIE
+964 LDDEDVTE

-997 PDADLQVIEDTEDK
+997 PDADLSVIEDTEDK

-1049 SVPITDPA
+1049 STPITDPA

-1092 EDEDVINESFNLN
+1092 EDEDVINESFNIK
-1105 TDLTKFLKKLADE
+1105 TSLTEFLSKLADE

-1128 VDGTSFSFEKKGK
+1128 VEETSFSFDKKGK

-1177 QEFEYYKGA
+1177 HTFEYYKGA

-1198 DIKSEEVMNESYKFM
+1198 DIKDEEIMNES
-1213 TNLTKLVDKLSDEFF
+1213 V
-1228 ADDKNVIFLS
+1228 
-1238 VENEEGNIELQ
+1238 IELE
-1249 VSTLDKNLSRKRL
+1249 SGRK
-1262 TGFMA
+1262 
-1267 FLAKKNVEFDVV
+1267 V
-1279 NNVKVD
+1279 
-1285 SNTVFFNARS
+1285 
-1295 TIHIM
+1295 H
-1300 SEKGSQVQYRN
+1300 Y
-1311 ELNESTNASDT
+1311 
-1322 SRIRNYVDDLNFK
+1322 YVDDLNFK

-1340 VEDEGTINKVL
+1340 LEDESAINKVL
-1351 KAINSK
+1351 KAISSK
-1357 LSVDDYRLD
+1357 ASVEDYGLD
-1366 KLPWVTYKTEEGD
+1366 KLPWVTYKTEEGY
-1379 KVAVFFK
+1379 KVAVFYE
-1386 SPIMP
+1386 SPVMP

-1406 FVSNSKSIL
+1406 FISNAKSIL

-1434 IMNNLAKVTD
+1434 IINNLAKVTD

-1473 DPMYE
+1473 NPLFE

-1498 LKAIDRILTKAGYPL
+1498 LKVIDRILTKAGYPL

-1586 YMSNELD
+1586 YMSNELS
-1593 KYIKTGKVPDREW
+1593 KYIKTGKVPDREY

-1647 AGADWIKVKVETEDI
+1647 AGADWIKVKVRTEDI

-1689 KSSVKDKKYPFIEY
+1689 KSSVNDKKYPFIEY

-1708 PKPGE
+1708 PKHGE

-1736 KFTPKLPTQKELQ
+1736 NTPKLPTQKELQ
-1749 AIIQKSL
+1749 AIIQKS
-1756 MKVGDRSTRVTVHAI
+1756 MIKSGEGQTRVTVHAYRS
-1771 DDGFVDIDLT
+1771 GKYENGVVEVDLD
-1781 NTPLATDGR
+1781 NTSLATDGR
-1790 DEDYYNED
+1790 EDDYYNED
-1798 DIRNSLD
+1798 DIRNSLK
-1805 YALKELINKFY
+1805 YAVKELVDKFG
-1816 QPRDLLD
+1816 QDKDLLD
-1823 VMRVSYN
+1823 YIDVQYN
-1830 KVGSLTITLELDS
+1830 RVGSLTITFSLDS

-1856 EEVLEEDLDSAIDLP
+1856 EEVIEEDLDSAIDLP
-1871 DYADGILVY
+1871 DYADCILVY

-1895 ERLVGDNKLHI
+1895 ERLVSDNKLHI

-1921 YDLDQKRNRSK
+1921 YDLDQKRNKSK

-1945 FNECTLYPSTPD
+1945 FNECTLYSANPD
-1957 NPDYNQ
+1957 NTDYNQ

-1968 LAKAMVTDQPL
+1968 LAKAMITDQPL

-2002 GRSVMRSTSDAKFDK
+2002 GSTVYRTTSDAKLDE
-2017 ESGLYN
+2017 ESGLYD
-2023 INVDILLSNEEDLT
+2023 IKVDVLLSNDDALA
-2037 EPTTTISYSA
+2037 EPSTTISYSA
-2047 EFNGLK
+2047 DFTGLK

-2071 VDTVNMS
+2071 VATVNMS
-2078 FSNEDDAKEFIKDNG
+2078 FSNEDDAKDFIKDNG
-2093 IDQVKSYQGKFGWV
+2093 LDPVKSYQGKFGWV